1 MQVLITAANVF
12 VGIISWHTLKSHRV
26 IVKRSQSQG
35 ARKSN
40 LDVKLL
46 RTSKFSEQVRVIA
59 KSLNTCRF
67 SNVSSLFCKATNFS
81 CSRFYVTIGGQSW
94 ICISTWTLTPPILR
108 WLSTCHSPFW
118 RCKIYFHMKCLWCC
132 QSERHRFDRNVTSQF
147 LDNFSIV
154 ALALITFESVML
166 VYLEN
171 HVSCWSTHETISGL
185 RCILSSRIL
194 RRISSNQWHM

>member
-1 MQVLITAANVF
+1 MLQFCNFSLQVRCLWAAFSTRSVHRCHICTKKMGSRGMSVCSIVKTTDTRMQGLITAANAF

-26 IVKRSQSQG
+26 IVKRSQSQS

-46 RTSKFSEQVRVIA
+46 RTSKFSEQVKKKK

-94 ICISTWTLTPPILR
+94 ICISTWTLTPPCFR
-108 WLSTCHSPFW
+108 WLSECHHPFW
-118 RCKIYFHMKCLWCC
+118 LWEIYFDMKCPWCC
-132 QSERHRFDRNVTSQF
+132 QSKRHRFDRNVI
-147 LDNFSIV
+147 FSI
-154 ALALITFESVML
+154 F
-166 VYLEN
+166 
-171 HVSCWSTHETISGL
+171 
-185 RCILSSRIL
+185 R
-194 RRISSNQWHM
+194 QF